1 MQSPEIPLIELVGIQ
16 KVFVTDQVETHALTN
31 IHLTVCRG
39 EFLAIDG
46 PSGSGKTTL
55 LCLMGLVETPTAGQY
70 RLQGDDVSR
79 FSPKQRAELRNRQL
93 GFIFQSFNLIGDLT
107 IEENVEL
114 PLRYRGMKP
123 ADRRRRVAAALD
135 RVGIAHRA
143 RHLPGQLSGGQQQR
157 AAVARAIVG
166 EPPLLLADEPT
177 GNLDSQNGEST
188 MLLLSELHRQGSTVC
203 LVTHNPRYG
212 RYASRTIHLSDG
224 QIVAEEQ
231 AAPCMQ
237 SAGSPPLEAPWSP

>member
-1 MQSPEIPLIELVGIQ
+1 MQSPEIPLIELVGIH
-16 KVFVTDQVETHALTN
+16 KVFLTDQVETHALTN
-31 IHLTVCRG
+31 IFLTVSRG

-55 LCLMGLVETPTAGQY
+55 LSLMGLVETPTSGQY
-70 RLQGDDVSR
+70 RLGGEDVSR
-79 FSPKQRAELRNRQL
+79 LSPKERAALRNREL
-93 GFIFQSFNLIGDLT
+93 GFVFQSFNLIGDLT

-123 ADRRRRVAAALD
+123 ADRRQRVAAALD

-143 RHLPGQLSGGQQQR
+143 QHLPGQLSGGQQQH

-166 EPPLLLADEPT
+166 DPPLLLADEPT
-177 GNLDSQNGEST
+177 GNLDSQNGEAT

-203 LVTHNPRYG
+203 LVTHDPRYA
-212 RYASRTIHLSDG
+212 RYAARTVHLYDG

-231 AAPCMQ
+231 
-237 SAGSPPLEAPWSP
+237 STDRLVTLGLEAAWSQ